1 QQSQWYP
8 VLSSG
13 EVGGESISQDSLPEG
28 YPTINLS
35 DKELIKELAIE
46 LGKIDTGIR
55 SAIQTINLTPSK
67 VTVDLL
73 TLNMADGNTVLVPLS
88 EISQKLPYY
97 TKIAAEVTV
106 PTTIDMEVG
115 IYRYAS

>member
-1 QQSQWYP
+1 
-8 VLSSG
+8 
-13 EVGGESISQDSLPEG
+13 
-28 YPTINLS
+28 
-35 DKELIKELAIE
+35 
-46 LGKIDTGIR
+46 GKIDTGIR

-67 VTVDLL
+67 ETADLL
-73 TLNMADGNTVLVPLS
+73 TLNIADGNTVLVPLS

-106 PTTIDMEVG
+106 PTKIDMEVG